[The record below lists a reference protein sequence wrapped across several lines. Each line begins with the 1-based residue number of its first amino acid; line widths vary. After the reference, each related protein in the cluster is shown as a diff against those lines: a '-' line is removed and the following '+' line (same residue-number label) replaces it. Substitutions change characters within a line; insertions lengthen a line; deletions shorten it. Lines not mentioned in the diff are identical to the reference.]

1 MRQSTTSKQISSIP
15 ELKAI
20 RGALFETSPVEN
32 LVNAAWNFA
41 YSSLWNSTYFST
53 REINIA
59 KEKIEEYFTLVENP
73 RSAFLSFCQ
82 RVLLARQ
89 YVNGAKGRF
98 MPLPSVWFD
107 KNNEYGFVGTKDWYT
122 QIKQVRL
129 SLPAYK
135 EEIKA
140 LAEAILE
147 YGEEPSAQNFT
158 YWRNYFIERGTPGLL
173 NLFQVAAIN
182 QQYLKA

>member
-1 MRQSTTSKQISSIP
+1 MPSTTSLQTSNIP

-20 RGALFETSPVEN
+20 KGALFETSPIEN
-32 LVNAAWNFA
+32 LVSAAWNFA
-41 YSSLWNSTYFST
+41 YSSLWNSTQFSAK
-53 REINIA
+53 EIRTA
-59 KEKIEEYFTLVENP
+59 KEKIEEYFSLAKSP
-73 RSAFLSFCQ
+73 RNAFLSFCQ

-89 YVNGAKGRF
+89 YVNGLKGRY

-122 QIKQVRL
+122 QIKTVRT
-129 SLPAYK
+129 SLPNYK

-140 LAEAILE
+140 LAEAVLE
-147 YGEEPSAQNFT
+147 YSEEPTLQNFT
-158 YWRNYFIERGTPGLL
+158 YWRSYFIEKGTPGLL

-182 QQYLKA
+182 QQYIRA

>member
-1 MRQSTTSKQISSIP
+1 MRQSTTSRQNSNTP

-20 RGALFETSPVEN
+20 KGYLFETSLVED

-41 YSSLWNSTYFST
+41 YSSLWNSTQFSA
-53 REINIA
+53 REIYNS
-59 KEKIEEYFTLVENP
+59 KEKIEEYFTLAKNP
-73 RSAFLSFCQ
+73 RKAFLSFCQ

-89 YVNGAKGRF
+89 YVNAAKGRY

-107 KNNEYGFVGTKDWYT
+107 KNNEYGFVGTKQWYT
-122 QIKQVRL
+122 QIKNVRV

-140 LAEAILE
+140 LAEAVLE
-147 YGEEPSAQNFT
+147 YSEEPTLQNFT
-158 YWRNYFIERGTPGLL
+158 YWRSYFIEKGTPGLL

-182 QQYLKA
+182 QQYIRA

>member
-1 MRQSTTSKQISSIP
+1 MPSTTSLQTSNIP

-20 RGALFETSPVEN
+20 KGALFETSPSQN
-32 LVNAAWNFA
+32 LVSAAWNFA
-41 YSSLWNSTYFST
+41 YSSLWNSTQFSAK
-53 REINIA
+53 EIRTA
-59 KEKIEEYFTLVENP
+59 KEKIEEYFSLAKNP
-73 RSAFLSFCQ
+73 RNAFLSFCQ

-89 YVNGAKGRF
+89 YVNGVKGRY

-122 QIKQVRL
+122 QIKTVRT
-129 SLPAYK
+129 SLPNYK

-140 LAEAILE
+140 LAEAVLE
-147 YGEEPSAQNFT
+147 YSEEPTLQNFT
-158 YWRNYFIERGTPGLL
+158 YWRKYFIEKGTPGLL

-182 QQYLKA
+182 QQYIRA